1 VLHVVGAF
9 CCVRQRY
16 TGLTVVLSQSPSSS
30 LVPEAV
36 REVIGGEPGTARAD
50 PA

>member
-1 VLHVVGAF
+1 LLRGSDTPF
-9 CCVRQRY
+9 LQWCF
-16 TGLTVVLSQSPSSS
+16 TQSPSIS

-36 REVIGGEPGTARAD
+36 REVIGGEPDIVRAD